1 MKYSNP
7 TGLSSPSYIILWKH
21 FKKEQEKKLLVDII
35 KNIHLGNFH
44 RLLGRPASKTN
55 FAYVFLDTDRS
66 DVEDTNPVPPTT
78 RDEEHGGTKR

>member
-21 FKKEQEKKLLVDII
+21 LKKEQEKKLLVDIN

-44 RLLGRPASKTN
+44 WLLGRPASKTN
-55 FAYVFLDTDRS
+55 FAYVFLDTD
-66 DVEDTNPVPPTT
+66 PVPPTT